1 MLKRAKRT
9 LQRALLLEGMEAE
22 TRAEGQLALAQTG
35 LLLGEVETA
44 QERALQTLGEVKRYE
59 LTWLIARA
67 QRILGSIFAVQ
78 GQQEQAE
85 LHFEQALYTF
95 RRSGMRLEYGRTLHD
110 YGLMLLQQDGV
121 VEEAYHERG
130 RGLNFLREA
139 LQVFTD
145 CKAVLDGQVVE
156 DILTRHEQAAEK

>member
-1 MLKRAKRT
+1 
-9 LQRALLLEGMEAE
+9 
-22 TRAEGQLALAQTG
+22 
-35 LLLGEVETA
+35 
-44 QERALQTLGEVKRYE
+44 
-59 LTWLIARA
+59 
-67 QRILGSIFAVQ
+67 
-78 GQQEQAE
+78 
-85 LHFEQALYTF
+85 
-95 RRSGMRLEYGRTLHD
+95 MRLEYGRTLHY

-121 VEEAYHERG
+121 DEEAYHERE